1 MLSNDTGLSAADVAA
16 VMNGNG
22 NGGFGGWGDNSFWLI
37 ILFLFMFNNGW
48 GNGFGNGYGGTPYV
62 ANDVQRG
69 FDQSAIVGGVN
80 GIQTSLVNGFADVNQ
95 ALCNGFAGVS
105 NGFAQAEIGANNRQ
119 MANMN
124 QMFGIQSALQ
134 SCCCENRQSTA
145 DLKYT
150 VATEACADRQAVN
163 DGIRD
168 LMSANTANTQALLN
182 TINGGIQ
189 SIQDKLCQ
197 QELDALKAENAN
209 LQTQINLA
217 NLQNSQGAQTAQIIS
232 ALTPKAP
239 IPAYAVPNP
248 NTGCCK
254 QNTCCNGGF

>member
-1 MLSNDTGLSAADVAA
+1 MLSNETGLSAADVAA

-22 NGGFGGWGDNSFWLI
+22 NGFGGWGDNSFWLI

-69 FDQSAIVGGVN
+69 FDQSAIIGGIN

-124 QMFGIQSALQ
+124 QMFGLQQSISGLGY
-134 SCCCENRQSTA
+134 NI
-145 DLKYT
+145 
-150 VATEACADRQAVN
+150 ATEACADRQAVN
-163 DGIRD
+163 DGVRD
-168 LMSANTANTQALLN
+168 IMAANTANTQALLN

-239 IPAYAVPNP
+239 IAAYAVPNP
-248 NTGCCK
+248 NTGCCQ

>member
-1 MLSNDTGLSAADVAA
+1 MLTNETGLSAADVAA

-22 NGGFGGWGDNSFWLI
+22 NGFGGWGDNSFWLI

-69 FDQSAIVGGVN
+69 FDQSAIIGGIN

-124 QMFGIQSALQ
+124 QMFGIQQ
-134 SCCCENRQSTA
+134 SISGLGYNI
-145 DLKYT
+145 
-150 VATEACADRQAVN
+150 ATEACADRQAVN

-197 QELDALKAENAN
+197 QEIDALKTENAN

-239 IPAYAVPNP
+239 IAAYAVPNP
-248 NTGCCK
+248 NTGCCQ
-254 QNTCCNGGF
+254 QNTCGCGSF

>member
-1 MLSNDTGLSAADVAA
+1 MLSNETGLSAADVAA

-22 NGGFGGWGDNSFWLI
+22 NGFGGWGDNSFWLI

-48 GNGFGNGYGGTPYV
+48 GNGFGSGYGGTPYV

-69 FDQSAIVGGVN
+69 FDQSAIIGGIN

-119 MANMN
+119 MTNMN

-134 SCCCENRQSTA
+134 NCCCENRQATA

-150 VATEACADRQAVN
+150 VATEACNDRQAIN

-168 LMSANTANTQALLN
+168 LMTANTANTQALMN

-239 IPAYAVPNP
+239 IPAYAVPSP
-248 NTGCCK
+248 NSCCQ

>member
-16 VMNGNG
+16 VMNGNS
-22 NGGFGGWGDNSFWLI
+22 NGFGGWGDNSFWLV
-37 ILFLFMFNNGW
+37 ILFLFMFNGGW
-48 GNGFGNGYGGTPYV
+48 GNGFGGNAPYV

-69 FDQSAIVGGVN
+69 FDQSAIIGGIN

-95 ALCNGFAGVS
+95 ALC

-134 SCCCENRQSTA
+134 NCCCENRQATA

-239 IPAYAVPNP
+239 IPAYTVPSP
-248 NTGCCK
+248 NGCCQ
-254 QNTCCNGGF
+254 QNTCGCGSF

>member
-1 MLSNDTGLSAADVAA
+1 MLSNENGLSAADVAA

-22 NGGFGGWGDNSFWLI
+22 NGFGGWGDNSFWLI
-37 ILFLFMFNNGW
+37 ILFLFMFNGGW
-48 GNGFGNGYGGTPYV
+48 GNGFGGYGGAPYV

-69 FDQSAIVGGVN
+69 FDQSAIIGGIN

-95 ALCNGFAGVS
+95 ALCNGFA
-105 NGFAQAEIGANNRQ
+105 QAEIGANTRQ

-124 QMFGIQSALQ
+124 QMFGLQQSISGLGY
-134 SCCCENRQSTA
+134 NI
-145 DLKYT
+145 
-150 VATEACADRQAVN
+150 ATEACADRQAVN
-163 DGIRD
+163 DGVRD
-168 LMSANTANTQALLN
+168 IMAANTANTQALLN

-197 QELDALKAENAN
+197 QEIDALKAENAN

-248 NTGCCK
+248 SGCCQ
-254 QNTCCNGGF
+254 QNTCGCGSF

>member
-1 MLSNDTGLSAADVAA
+1 MLSNENGLSAADVAA
-16 VMNGNG
+16 VMNGNNG
-22 NGGFGGWGDNSFWLI
+22 NGFGWGDNSFWLI
-37 ILFLFMFNNGW
+37 ILFLFMFNGGW
-48 GNGFGNGYGGTPYV
+48 GNGFGGYGGAPYV

-69 FDQSAIVGGVN
+69 FDQSAIIGGIN

-95 ALCNGFAGVS
+95 ALCNGFA
-105 NGFAQAEIGANNRQ
+105 QAEIGANTRQ

-124 QMFGIQSALQ
+124 QMFGVQQAISNLGY
-134 SCCCENRQSTA
+134 N
-145 DLKYT
+145 
-150 VATEACADRQAVN
+150 VATEACSDRQAVN
-163 DGIRD
+163 DGVRD
-168 LMSANTANTQALLN
+168 IMAANTANTQALLN

-197 QELDALKAENAN
+197 QEIDALKAENAN

-239 IPAYAVPNP
+239 IAAYAVPNP
-248 NTGCCK
+248 NTGCCQ
-254 QNTCCNGGF
+254 QNTCGCGSF